1 MKDLEDN
8 PLNFLEELYKVK
20 KNGGEIVVITGN
32 TLYWVW
38 FIGKLIMKATVR
50 VRQTLCFIHD
60 RTLRK
65 LWFSCY

>member
-8 PLNFLEELYKVK
+8 PLNFLEELYEV
-20 KNGGEIVVITGN
+20 KNGGEIVVITDS
-32 TLYWVW
+32 TLYWIW

-50 VRQTLCFIHD
+50 VRQTLCFICD
-60 RTLRK
+60 RALRK